1 MSADKPKRTW
11 APEPARTYEGTWW
24 IVDTETGRPY
34 VSRPYKTELHAKAA
48 RADLLRPYAHDDPW
62 RTWLVVKQLD
72 SARQDG
78 RGRWSRSSRSE
89 LAAIAEHVSADVID
103 WPAVDALIDSLPA
116 PIDIE
121 HTEPVA
127 LDEDALARADAEA
140 HGARERCRRSVA
152 ESRYLA
158 FIADKPDLP
167 AGMSAASGAP

>member
-1 MSADKPKRTW
+1 MSAANKPKRTW

-62 RTWLVVKQLD
+62 RTWLVVRQLTKPV
-72 SARQDG
+72 RPP
-78 RGRWSRSSRSE
+78 RPE
-89 LAAIAEHVSADVID
+89 LDAIAHCVRADAID
-103 WPAVDALIDSLPA
+103 WERVDALIDALPE
-116 PIDIE
+116 PGDIE

-140 HGARERCRRSVA
+140 HGARERCRLAMQESARAYEFA
-152 ESRYLA
+152 EG
-158 FIADKPDLP
+158 P
-167 AGMSAASGAP
+167 